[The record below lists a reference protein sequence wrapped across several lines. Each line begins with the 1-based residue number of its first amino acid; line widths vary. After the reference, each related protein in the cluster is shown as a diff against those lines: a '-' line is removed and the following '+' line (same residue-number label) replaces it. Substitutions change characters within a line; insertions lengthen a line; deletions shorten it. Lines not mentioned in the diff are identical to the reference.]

1 MGSFRLRQCLK
12 SYGDEMAPAFGPI
25 GPRVRHLVRTLKMTF
40 TPWPLFTEQQW
51 NYNSTS
57 TSTKRIRPSGISDRK
72 ELMEPVRWAARYCEY

>member
-51 NYNSTS
+51 NNGT
-57 TSTKRIRPSGISDRK
+57 TTQPQPQLKRIRPSGISDRK
-72 ELMEPVRWAARYCEY
+72 ELMEPVRWVG

>member
-40 TPWPLFTEQQW
+40 PHGLYSPKQQW
-51 NYNSTS
+51 NYKSTLLQLS
-57 TSTKRIRPSGISDRK
+57 AITRAVLVTERN
-72 ELMEPVRWAARYCEY
+72 

>member
-40 TPWPLFTEQQW
+40 TPWPLFTEQQLNNGTMEQW
-51 NYNSTS
+51 NYNSTL
-57 TSTKRIRPSGISDRK
+57 TSTKAYSPERH
-72 ELMEPVRWAARYCEY
+72 

>member
-51 NYNSTS
+51 NNGT
-57 TSTKRIRPSGISDRK
+57 TTQP
-72 ELMEPVRWAARYCEY
+72 

>member
-40 TPWPLFTEQQW
+40 PHGLYSPNNNGTM
-51 NYNSTS
+51 
-57 TSTKRIRPSGISDRK
+57 
-72 ELMEPVRWAARYCEY
+72 ELQLNLNLN